1 MGIRGRSKKAMWQL
15 DPRLTK
21 REGCIVMLIYRGLS
35 NEAISKRLGIAKAT
49 VKAHIIH
56 IFNKLDFTN
65 RATLAG
71 YGGYIIGYISKEKD
85 ALRNYKRRFAICD
98 ECASY
103 FQGKMQGKEH
113 GVVHNLP
120 TRL

>member
-1 MGIRGRSKKAMWQL
+1 MGIRGRGKKTIWQL

-21 REGCIVMLIYRGLS
+21 REGCVAMLVYRGFS
-35 NEAISKRLGIAKAT
+35 NSEIGKKLNIAIPT

-56 IFNKLDFTN
+56 ILNKLDIAN
-65 RATLAG
+65 RVAIAG

-103 FQGKMQGKEH
+103 FQGKMQDKEH
-113 GVVHNLP
+113 SVVHNLP